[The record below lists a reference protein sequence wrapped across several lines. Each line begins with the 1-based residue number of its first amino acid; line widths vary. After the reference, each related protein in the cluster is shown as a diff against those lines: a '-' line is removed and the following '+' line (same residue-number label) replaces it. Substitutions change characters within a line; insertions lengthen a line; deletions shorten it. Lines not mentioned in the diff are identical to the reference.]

1 METKTVGHTPG
12 PWFITDE
19 PQFGYNAVKKVESA
33 HGKFGTVI
41 CERFIAPAIL
51 EESDGHREY
60 VANLRLIAAAPELLE
75 AAKKADEQMTQAMAS
90 WGGESQSMQD
100 AINLVRAAIL
110 SATK

>member
-12 PWFITDE
+12 PWFITDG
-19 PQFGYNAVKKVESA
+19 PQYGYNAVKKVESA

-75 AAKKADEQMTQAMAS
+75 AAKGALKLLNDMMRGHDDGHTAEA
-90 WGGESQSMQD
+90 
-100 AINLVRAAIL
+100 LRAAIAK
-110 SATK
+110 ATK